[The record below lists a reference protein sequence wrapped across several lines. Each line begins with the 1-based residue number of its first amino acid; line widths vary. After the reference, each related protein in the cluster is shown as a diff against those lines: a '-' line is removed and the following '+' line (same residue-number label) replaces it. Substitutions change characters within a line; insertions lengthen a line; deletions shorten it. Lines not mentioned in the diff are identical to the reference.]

1 MCPGTQTESQGTT
14 MKDVITVLYDDFE
27 TLDVFGPVEVLG
39 TLPDRFNTVFTSLNG
54 GIIKSSQN
62 VPVLTVPFEEP
73 DARTYI
79 LLIPGGAGTRLLVKD
94 GVFIDNLRRLAD
106 HAEFILTVCTG
117 SILLSKTGM
126 LDGKQATSNK
136 RVFSWT
142 GMESPAVNWVK
153 KARWVKDGNIY
164 TSSGVSAGIDMA
176 LGFVADQFGRDTAL
190 QIAQTIEYEWHEDPT
205 GDPFAGPG

>member
-1 MCPGTQTESQGTT
+1 

-73 DARTYI
+73 DARYI
-79 LLIPGGAGTRLLVKD
+79 HPAHPGRHRYRLLVKD

-164 TSSGVSAGIDMA
+164 TSSGSEC
-176 LGFVADQFGRDTAL
+176 R
-190 QIAQTIEYEWHEDPT
+190 Y
-205 GDPFAGPG
+205 